1 MTNENNNP
9 SSAKKKILILEDDK
23 FLLRLY
29 ADKFISNGFDV
40 YTADNGIDAL
50 KIFDKAKPDIVIIDL
65 NVPQLNGVE
74 TLKIMR
80 NTSDKVCFIVFT
92 NYDKDIFDQEER
104 EEIDRLVDNYLLKID
119 TTPDELLEHI
129 RKLCQKN
136 NILSK

>member
-1 MTNENNNP
+1 MANENNNL
-9 SSAKKKILILEDDK
+9 SSVKKKILILEDDK
-23 FLLRLY
+23 FLLSLY

-50 KIFDKAKPDIVIIDL
+50 KIFDKAKPDIVIVDL

-80 NTSDKVCFIVFT
+80 NTNDNACFIVFT

-104 EEIDRLVDNYLLKID
+104 EEIDKLVDNYLLKID

-136 NILSK
+136 NILK